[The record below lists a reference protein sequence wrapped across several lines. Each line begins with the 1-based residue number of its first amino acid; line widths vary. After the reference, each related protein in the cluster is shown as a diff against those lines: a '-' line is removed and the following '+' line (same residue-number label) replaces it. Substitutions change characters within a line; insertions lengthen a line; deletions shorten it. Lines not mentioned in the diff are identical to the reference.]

1 MRIEVLQAGASPAF
15 PAFKTP
21 SLETFLQVL
30 IQFSLSV
37 LSLFSYFLYFFLIF
51 ENSILKQRTHLEPDF
66 QTNLISLKIQPICY
80 YTPTNTGQKFPLLFN
95 SFESLVMRSH
105 CKSVT
110 SNMMVSVF
118 LFRRRC
124 GIDSEVKGSWM
135 LQNIAPGKHHFSQS
149 PWLFC

>member
-1 MRIEVLQAGASPAF
+1 MELHQHFLHLKLHHWRHFCRCSHNSADQFLAF
-15 PAFKTP
+15 
-21 SLETFLQVL
+21 FL
-30 IQFSLSV
+30 IF
-37 LSLFSYFLYFFLIF
+37 FFFFLIF

-110 SNMMVSVF
+110 LNMMVSVF
-118 LFRRRC
+118 LFRRQC
-124 GIDSEVKGSWM
+124 GIDSEVKGS
-135 LQNIAPGKHHFSQS
+135 
-149 PWLFC
+149 